1 MNSLDRLKAQ
11 FEVMEDIVAKVA
23 SGDLRGLII
32 TGPAGI
38 GKTHNVLKVLNNYQS
53 AVAPLIGVDAEIEV
67 CAGHMTTV
75 GLVQA
80 LWRNRKDANTL
91 VLDDIDT
98 VLDTLDAVN
107 ILKAALDTG
116 SQRNVSYMTQNAA
129 LRKAGI
135 PQHFPYNGSVILI
148 TNQDMQNSKG
158 KMAPHFKALVS
169 RCFYFDLG
177 FEGRNDC
184 MTWIQHVSESSGM
197 LGDEK
202 KTTDILRY
210 MKQNLPDIR
219 ELSLRTAVK
228 LASIYGPGWKEV
240 ANFTVLTQ

>member
-1 MNSLDRLKAQ
+1 MSNLDRLKAQ
-11 FEVMEDIVAKVA
+11 FNVMDEIVSKVA

-38 GKTHNVLKVLNNYQS
+38 GKTFNVLKTLKDYQ
-53 AVAPLIGVDAEIEV
+53 ANVAPLVGLDAEIEV

-80 LWRNRKDANTL
+80 LWRNRHDANTL

-116 SQRNVSYMTQNAA
+116 SQRHVSYMTQNAS

-135 PQHFPYNGSVILI
+135 PQHFDYDGSVILI
-148 TNQDMQNSKG
+148 TNQDMQNARG

-177 FEGRNDC
+177 FEGRLDC
-184 MTWIQHVSESSGM
+184 LTWIKHVAETTGM
-197 LGDEK
+197 LGDQK
-202 KTTDILRY
+202 KTADILRY
-210 MKQNLPDIR
+210 MRTNLDAIR

-240 ANFTVLTQ
+240 ADFTVLT

>member
-1 MNSLDRLKAQ
+1 MSTLERLKAQ
-11 FEVMEDIVAKVA
+11 FNVMEDIVGKVA
-23 SGDLRGLII
+23 SGNLRGLII

-38 GKTHNVLKVLNNYQS
+38 GKTFNVLKTLKDYQLY
-53 AVAPLIGVDAEIEV
+53 VAPLAGIQAEIEV

-80 LWRNRKDANTL
+80 LWRNRQEANTL

-98 VLDTLDAVN
+98 VLDTLDAIN

-116 SQRNVSYMTQNAA
+116 SQRHVSYMTQNAA

-135 PQHFPYNGSVILI
+135 PQHFNFNGAIILI
-148 TNQDMQNSKG
+148 TNQDMENCKG

-177 FEGRNDC
+177 FEGREDC
-184 MTWIQHVSESSGM
+184 MTWIQHVSETTGM
-197 LGDEK
+197 LGDAK
-202 KTTDILRY
+202 KTSDILRY
-210 MKQNLPDIR
+210 MRRNLKDIR

-228 LASIYGPGWKEV
+228 LSSIYGKGWKEV
-240 ANFTVLTQ
+240 ADFTVLT

>member
-1 MNSLDRLKAQ
+1 MSNLDRLKAQ
-11 FEVMEDIVAKVA
+11 FNVMDDIVSKVA

-38 GKTHNVLKVLNNYQS
+38 GKTFNVLKTLKDYQ
-53 AVAPLIGVDAEIEV
+53 ANVAPLVGLDAEIEI

-80 LWRNRKDANTL
+80 LWRNRHDANTL

-116 SQRNVSYMTQNAA
+116 SQRHVSYMTQNAS

-135 PQHFPYNGSVILI
+135 PQHFDYDGSVILI
-148 TNQDMQNSKG
+148 TNQDMQNARG

-177 FEGRNDC
+177 FEGRMDC
-184 MTWIQHVSESSGM
+184 LTWIKHVAETTGM
-197 LGDEK
+197 LGDQK
-202 KTTDILRY
+202 KTADILRY
-210 MKQNLPDIR
+210 MRTNLDAIR

-228 LASIYGPGWKEV
+228 LAAIYGPGWKEV
-240 ANFTVLTQ
+240 ADFTVLT

>member
-1 MNSLDRLKAQ
+1 MSNLERLKAQ
-11 FEVMEDIVAKVA
+11 FIVMEDIVGKVA
-23 SGDLRGLII
+23 SGSLRGLII

-38 GKTHNVLKVLNNYQS
+38 GKTYNVLKVLRDYQTYI
-53 AVAPLIGVDAEIEV
+53 APIAGIDAEIEV

-80 LWRNRKDANTL
+80 LWRNRHEANTL

-116 SQRNVSYMTQNAA
+116 TQRHVSYMTQNAA
-129 LRKAGI
+129 MRKAGI
-135 PQHFPYNGSVILI
+135 PQHFDYDGSVILI
-148 TNQDMQNSKG
+148 TNQDLQNSRG

-177 FEGRNDC
+177 FEGREDC
-184 MTWIQHVSESSGM
+184 MTWIQHVAETTNM

-202 KTTDILRY
+202 KTADILRY
-210 MKQNLPDIR
+210 MRRNLKDIR

-228 LASIYGPGWKEV
+228 LSSIYGKGWKEV
-240 ANFTVLTQ
+240 ADFTVLT

>member
-1 MNSLDRLKAQ
+1 MSNLERLKAQ
-11 FEVMEDIVAKVA
+11 FEVMEDIVGKVA
-23 SGDLRGLII
+23 SGSLRGLII

-38 GKTHNVLKVLNNYQS
+38 GKTFNVLKVLENYRSQ
-53 AVAPLIGVDAEIEV
+53 VAPLVGIDAEIEV
-67 CAGHMTTV
+67 CSGHMTTV

-80 LWRNRKDANTL
+80 LWRNRRDANTL

-116 SQRNVSYMTQNAA
+116 SQRHVSYMTQNAS
-129 LRKAGI
+129 LRKLGI
-135 PQHFPYNGSVILI
+135 PQHFDYDGSVILI
-148 TNQDMQNSKG
+148 TNQDLQNGRG

-177 FEGRNDC
+177 FDGRDDC
-184 MTWIQHVSESSGM
+184 MTWIQHVAETTGM

-202 KTTDILRY
+202 KTADIIRY
-210 MKQNLPDIR
+210 MRRNLPNIR

-228 LASIYGPGWKEV
+228 LAAIYGTGWKSV
-240 ANFTVLTQ
+240 ADFTVLT

>member
-1 MNSLDRLKAQ
+1 MSNLERLKAQ
-11 FEVMEDIVAKVA
+11 FIVMEDIVGKVA
-23 SGDLRGLII
+23 SGNLRGLII

-38 GKTHNVLKVLNNYQS
+38 GKTHNVLKVLRDYQTYI
-53 AVAPLIGVDAEIEV
+53 APIAGIEAEIEV

-80 LWRNRKDANTL
+80 LWRNRHEANTL

-116 SQRNVSYMTQNAA
+116 TQRHVSYMTQNAA
-129 LRKAGI
+129 MRKAGI
-135 PQHFPYNGSVILI
+135 PQHFDYDGSVILI
-148 TNQDMQNSKG
+148 TNQDLQNSRG

-177 FEGRNDC
+177 FEGREDC
-184 MTWIQHVSESSGM
+184 MTWIQHVAETTNM

-202 KTTDILRY
+202 KTADILRY
-210 MKQNLPDIR
+210 MRRNLKDIR

-228 LASIYGPGWKEV
+228 LSSIYGKGWKEV
-240 ANFTVLTQ
+240 ADFTVLT

>member
-1 MNSLDRLKAQ
+1 MSNLERLKAQ
-11 FEVMEDIVAKVA
+11 FKVMEDIVGKVA

-38 GKTHNVLKVLNNYQS
+38 GKTYNVLKVLKNYQ
-53 AVAPLIGVDAEIEV
+53 AYVAPLAGIEAEIEV

-80 LWRNRKDANTL
+80 LWRNRHEANTL

-98 VLDTLDAVN
+98 VLDTLDALN
-107 ILKAALDTG
+107 LLKAALDTG
-116 SQRNVSYMTQNAA
+116 NQRHVSYMTQNAA

-135 PQHFPYNGSVILI
+135 PQSFDFNGSIILI
-148 TNQDMQNSKG
+148 TNQDMENSKG
-158 KMAPHFKALVS
+158 KMAPHFKALIS

-177 FEGRNDC
+177 FDGREDC
-184 MTWIQHVSESSGM
+184 MLWIEHVSKETDM
-197 LGDEK
+197 LGGRH
-202 KTTDILRY
+202 KTADILAY
-210 MKQNLPDIR
+210 MRRNLPSVR

-228 LASIYGPGWKEV
+228 LSSIYGVGWEEV
-240 ANFTVLTQ
+240 ANFTVLT

>member
-1 MNSLDRLKAQ
+1 MNTLERLKAQ
-11 FEVMEDIVAKVA
+11 FNVMDDIVSKVA

-38 GKTHNVLKVLNNYQS
+38 GKTFNVLKTLREYQ
-53 AVAPLIGVDAEIEV
+53 AYVAPLAGIDAKMEV

-75 GLVQA
+75 GLIQA
-80 LWRNRKDANTL
+80 LWRNRHEASTL

-98 VLDTLDAVN
+98 VLDTLDAIN
-107 ILKAALDTG
+107 LLKAALDTG
-116 SQRNVSYMTQNAA
+116 SQRHVSYMTQNAA

-135 PQHFPYNGSVILI
+135 PQHFDFDGSIILI
-148 TNQDMQNSKG
+148 TNQDMENSKG

-177 FEGRNDC
+177 FKGREDC
-184 MTWIQHVSESSGM
+184 MMWIEYVSKETGM
-197 LGDEK
+197 LGGRH
-202 KTTDILRY
+202 KTADIIAY
-210 MKQNLPDIR
+210 MRNNLPNIR

-228 LASIYGPGWKEV
+228 LAAIYGVGWEEV
-240 ANFTVLTQ
+240 ANFTVLT

>member
-1 MNSLDRLKAQ
+1 MSNLDRLKAQ
-11 FEVMEDIVAKVA
+11 FNVMDDIVSKVA

-38 GKTHNVLKVLNNYQS
+38 GKTFNVLKTLKDYQ
-53 AVAPLIGVDAEIEV
+53 ANVAPLVGLDAEIEV

-80 LWRNRKDANTL
+80 LWRNRHDANTL

-116 SQRNVSYMTQNAA
+116 SQRHVSYMTQNAS

-135 PQHFPYNGSVILI
+135 PQHFDYDGSVILI
-148 TNQDMQNSKG
+148 TNQDMQNARG

-177 FEGRNDC
+177 FEGRMDC
-184 MTWIQHVSESSGM
+184 LTWIKHVAETTGM
-197 LGDEK
+197 LGDQK
-202 KTTDILRY
+202 KTADILRY
-210 MKQNLPDIR
+210 MRTNLDAIR

-240 ANFTVLTQ
+240 ADFTVLT

>member
-1 MNSLDRLKAQ
+1 MSTLDRLIAQ
-11 FEVMEDIVAKVA
+11 FNVMEDIVAKVA

-53 AVAPLIGVDAEIEV
+53 SIAPLLGIDAEIEV

-80 LWRNRKDANTL
+80 LWRNRHDANTL

-98 VLDTLDAVN
+98 VLDTLDALN

-116 SQRNVSYMTQNAA
+116 NQRHVSYMTQNAA

-135 PQHFPYNGSVILI
+135 PQHFDYNGSVILI
-148 TNQDMQNSKG
+148 TNQDMENSRG
-158 KMAPHFKALVS
+158 KMAPHFKALIS

-177 FEGRNDC
+177 FDGRDDS
-184 MTWIQHVSESSGM
+184 MTWIKYVSETTGM

-202 KTTDILRY
+202 KTADILQY
-210 MKQNLPDIR
+210 MKRNLPNIR

-228 LASIYGPGWKEV
+228 LASIYGTGWKSV
-240 ANFTVLTQ
+240 ADFTVLT